1 MREDL
6 SVKINGLILKMSFN
20 IKSKE
25 NNEVLFLK

>member
-20 IKSKE
+20 IKSEE